1 MKRLL
6 GLDLSE
12 RNVHVWRVFLPDL
25 EMWRKSMEPILSGQE
40 ISFSERFR
48 DPVKKTRYILRNGI
62 LRSLIHKYTTTPPKN
77 IEFCRTKFGKPFLK
91 NQTPSGLIR
100 FNVSYS
106 HDRLLL
112 VFSREYFVG
121 IDIEYKKREFPVI
134 DIANR
139 FFTSTE
145 ANLIKVGNETAQTDL
160 FFRIWVLKEAYTK
173 AVGKGLFLP
182 LNSFDVPIDLLA
194 LRNNASGREHVL
206 LGHINHEWFFYD
218 IPVNPE
224 YCGCLVLN
232 SPSAI
237 IRTFDLNSL
246 DMLKD

>member
-1 MKRLL
+1 MQ
-6 GLDLSE
+6 S
-12 RNVHVWRVFLPDL
+12 
-25 EMWRKSMEPILSGQE
+25 ILSAQE
-40 ISFSERFR
+40 ISFSKRFR

-77 IEFCRTKFGKPFLK
+77 IDFCRTKFGKPFIGSK
-91 NQTPSGLIR
+91 MNSVSIR

-106 HDRLLL
+106 HERLLL
-112 VFSREYFVG
+112 AFSREYFLGV
-121 IDIEYKKREFPVI
+121 DIEYKNREFQVI

-145 ANLIKVGNETAQTDL
+145 ANLIRVGNETAQIDL

-194 LRNNASGREHVL
+194 LRNNASVREQEHFL

-218 IPVNPE
+218 IPVSPE

-246 DMLKD
+246 DMLKN